1 MAQESRLVVVI
12 DSQNAERNARNLGNE
27 LVSIER
33 KGEFASK
40 SMDSL
45 SVATRAL
52 AGHMAGLV
60 TVGAAISKMDTYTGL
75 QNRLKLVTNNQA
87 ELNKAT
93 EDTFQIAQKTYSA
106 WDSVLQV
113 YQRFSDN
120 AKTLNLTMDD
130 TARLTETVSK
140 AVAISGASAE
150 AADAA
155 LVQFGQALASGTL
168 RGEELNS
175 VMEQTPALAKAI
187 AKGMGITVG
196 ELRSVAAEGK
206 ITSQEIVKALRNVQD
221 EVDALFAKTDITIG
235 QSLTLLNNEI
245 TKFVG
250 EAGKGSG
257 AAQALSGSIQLLAN
271 NLNLIADSAFAI
283 GIGLMTKA
291 VLTKT
296 VAVQASIA
304 ASTKQVFA
312 TIAERN
318 ANIAAAKAEVESA
331 LAEAQSTQV
340 TLTNIKATHAQIMAE
355 IELEKVRL
363 KAQITEQGRT
373 ATITRMAQL
382 GRLQAQVALEV
393 AAAET
398 AQSASSARLS
408 AALTAQSVATS
419 RLALA
424 KSALMAIFSPMGLA
438 IAATAASFYLLSSSS
453 DEVKESL
460 ATQSDSVSDLTDKY
474 IKLNTVQAL
483 TEGVRLRKEIEQQN
497 DAIDDASGAIKRFAY
512 IQKELFKL
520 SGSDYEDYQNAI
532 KSIATGA
539 SDAGDLLKKMI
550 SSGRFSQ
557 TQIDKLIE
565 FSSAV
570 AESKNKIEQ
579 GNTALKLL
587 NATSGQ
593 HVEVT
598 AESIKQLTIQTNLTK
613 VATQNFTDMKTQM
626 LDSLRAQV
634 EFIRLNGG
642 SEEQVKSL
650 NKVIQAY
657 SLNQISATD
666 AVSKFNSTAK
676 VPVDNIKKLQE
687 YAIKTD
693 QSKIALNQAN
703 AELKKQNDLRNE
715 YLKQHQTVLGAQQGE
730 TNELNNQVAAQEKLN
745 KLRDNANKDNLK
757 NDFLIKNT
765 KAFGGGEKG
774 LDKARAASEFYTDN
788 KIPMTRSLT
797 GQEYAIFEA
806 WYKKQKEVKDLQ
818 ESISE
823 STRKQTKEVEKQT
836 KEAAK
841 QAVLLAGNDE
851 KSRNMLR
858 VYLAFRNA
866 GLGDKQAR
874 VMTAQVGRETD
885 FRNEAMFG
893 SHKDANNGYTN
904 TGFLSWQKSRSTKL
918 MQSLQ
923 GQGVLDKN
931 GKIQQTQDA
940 LDAMAK
946 HAVQEA
952 MTDKSYSKS
961 KAALLN
967 DDLDYRSLERIVAKN
982 LVGWDYDGKKLGKA
996 KASQHLAKQ
1005 DSYYNQLSKILGD
1018 NPEAVSKAIG
1028 DLSKLEDE
1036 AYKARAK
1043 TLEEVKQLQATYDSE
1058 TVARSKKREE
1068 EINKATILGQSN
1080 LIPKINERY
1089 DAEDKLAQ
1097 KQFDF
1102 EVNGYKWT
1110 EEQKLDYTYETNSL
1124 RLVAEGKLSEDQR
1137 KVALDGLKLQKQQ
1150 ELGLLKL
1157 AQEQRLFQARL
1168 SLLSETQAMQ
1178 ERYRL
1183 EREEI
1188 HKNTKLSIEERQK
1201 LIALSK
1207 ANQDKETRDK
1217 VNNAVQNWGGIQ
1229 ADMNGTGEFFRQ
1241 DQERFSRL
1249 NAANDLADSQ
1259 FAATDLNEQN
1269 SLDGLNAQFEA
1280 GLIKQQDYENQ
1291 KTAIIQ
1297 AAQDQR
1303 NQIAAE
1309 HAKNVQDIED
1319 KYQQDRL
1326 NTQIAFGGQMMGSLT
1341 SMFGSMFG
1349 EQSKAYKIMFAADK
1363 AYAIAAAGIAIQ
1375 QNIAAASKAGFPLNI
1390 PLIAGAVAQGA
1401 SIIANI
1407 RAIKDQGFADG
1418 GYTGSGR
1425 KYEPAGIVH
1434 KGEVVWSQEDI
1445 KRWGGVGLV
1454 ENMRKSA
1461 NPEAFI
1467 NNHAINNTSAENV
1480 FNRSFLSSKAFNDNQ
1495 NISNIFN
1502 RPTRENQ
1509 IIVNAFKPSKDAAS
1523 RSEDVQSITNQYA
1536 GNNTSFSEVLDKSI
1550 QSSKSFNASKS
1561 IISSLSN
1568 SKVLNSNVSNSTVQN
1583 AEKELL
1589 KEVSIFKDN
1598 GFADGGYTGKG
1609 KKYEIAGAVHKG
1621 EIVWSQD
1628 DIKKWGGVDKV
1639 EQMRRATSPESFVS
1653 NYAQNHTTFESIL
1666 NRANQSSRI
1675 FNQSKEISNIFNKS
1689 VQDDQ
1694 IIYKGNGNVPTSATS
1709 DLYHDGKVYF
1719 SSNGLVQDRSNLDD
1733 VQDFTLGRT
1742 SRPQAEIMP
1751 SIEPSTPT
1759 INFKIEVINQVSGAT
1774 VEAEQL
1780 DEQTVRIIVTDELDK
1795 QLPRKVPKLVSDQ
1808 IANPNSTI
1816 SRSLTENTTARRNR
1830 T

>member
-1 MAQESRLVVVI
+1 
-12 DSQNAERNARNLGNE
+12 
-27 LVSIER
+27 
-33 KGEFASK
+33 
-40 SMDSL
+40 
-45 SVATRAL
+45 
-52 AGHMAGLV
+52 
-60 TVGAAISKMDTYTGL
+60 
-75 QNRLKLVTNNQA
+75 QNRLKLVTNNQV

-93 EDTFQIAQKTYSA
+93 EDTFRIAQKTYSA

-206 ITSQEIVKALRNVQD
+206 ITSQEIVKALKNVQD

-398 AQSASSARLS
+398 AQSAASSRLS

-557 TQIDKLIE
+557 NQIDKLIE

-587 NATSGQ
+587 NATSRQ

-676 VPVDNIKKLQE
+676 IPAENIKGLQDH
-687 YAIKTD
+687 ATKTD

-715 YLKQHQTVLGAQQGE
+715 YLKQHQTVLAAQQGE

-745 KLRDNANKDNLK
+745 KLRDNANKDILK

-797 GQEYAIFEA
+797 SQEAAIFEA
-806 WYKKQKEVKDLQ
+806 WYKKQKEAKDLQ
-818 ESISE
+818 ESITE
-823 STRKQTKEVEKQT
+823 SSRKQTKESEKKLKITQAELEVA
-836 KEAAK
+836 KRSAALIESSGLGK
-841 QAVLLAGNDE
+841 YAESKGIPSSVIAGLLAQESQGIREAKSHTGAIGYFQTTSGYRKQNNMSVADSYDLE
-851 KSRNMLR
+851 KSGKIVIDNIAK
-858 VYLAFRNA
+858 VYEKTGDLAQAILSHNA
-866 GLGDKQAR
+866 GEGGAR
-874 VMTAQVGRETD
+874 QFTKTGKVKGSAE
-885 FRNEAMFG
+885 RNKEV
-893 SHKDANNGYTN
+893 SQY
-904 TGFLSWQKSRSTKL
+904 
-918 MQSLQ
+918 
-923 GQGVLDKN
+923 
-931 GKIQQTQDA
+931 
-940 LDAMAK
+940 
-946 HAVQEA
+946 
-952 MTDKSYSKS
+952 
-961 KAALLN
+961 
-967 DDLDYRSLERIVAKN
+967 VAKVSRYSDIIAGG
-982 LVGWDYDGKKLGKA
+982 VGKGGLSDGDSDRAYGK
-996 KASQHLAKQ
+996 Q
-1005 DSYYNQLSKILGD
+1005 I
-1018 NPEAVSKAIG
+1018 
-1028 DLSKLEDE
+1028 
-1036 AYKARAK
+1036 KAR
-1043 TLEEVKQLQATYDSE
+1043 LELVKQGLNLQEQYEEEQAKRTK
-1058 TVARSKKREE
+1058 ARNE
-1068 EINKATILGQSN
+1068 EINLAQQTGQTA
-1080 LIPKINERY
+1080 LIPKIKERY
-1089 DAEDKLAQ
+1089 KAQDELAKLQ
-1097 KQFDF
+1097 QDF

-1110 EEQKLDYTYETNSL
+1110 EKQKLEYTYETNSL

-1137 KVALDGLKLQKQQ
+1137 KVALGGLELQKQQ

-1157 AQEQRLFQARL
+1157 AQEQRLFQAEQFMLGEMERIKKRYAL
-1168 SLLSETQAMQ
+1168 EYDEISKITDLEERRRKMSAFQADFIRNGVGNPTIDQYDTSSQFLKSTNYTKPKQTNMQVLDEDYAQTYQKLKDNLAAVLESEKASYQ
-1178 ERYRL
+1178 ERL
-1183 EREEI
+1183 EA
-1188 HKNTKLSIEERQK
+1188 ERVFKEARQQMDNEYH
-1201 LIALSK
+1201 LK
-1207 ANQDKETRDK
+1207 AIDARKADHDSQLQLYSQMISSASST
-1217 VNNAVQNWGGIQ
+1217 WGGLTQIVKD
-1229 ADMNGTGEFFRQ
+1229 ARGEN
-1241 DQERFSRL
+1241 SRSFKAMFIAQQSFAIASAIISAHL
-1249 NAANDLADSQ
+1249 
-1259 FAATDLNEQN
+1259 AATQVAADATIPFFGAKIAASTAMLAMGYAN
-1269 SLDGLNAQFEA
+1269 A
-1280 GLIKQQDYENQ
+1280 GLI
-1291 KTAIIQ
+1291 A
-1297 AAQDQR
+1297 
-1303 NQIAAE
+1303 
-1309 HAKNVQDIED
+1309 
-1319 KYQQDRL
+1319 
-1326 NTQIAFGGQMMGSLT
+1326 GQT
-1341 SMFGSMFG
+1341 
-1349 EQSKAYKIMFAADK
+1349 I
-1363 AYAIAAAGIAIQ
+1363 
-1375 QNIAAASKAGFPLNI
+1375 AGF
-1390 PLIAGAVAQGA
+1390 
-1401 SIIANI
+1401 S
-1407 RAIKDQGFADG
+1407 DG
-1418 GYTGSGR
+1418 GFTGSGG
-1425 KYEPAGIVH
+1425 KYQPAGIVH
-1434 KGEVVWSQEDI
+1434 KGEIVWSQEDI

-1454 ENMRKSA
+1454 EKMRKSA
-1461 NPEAFI
+1461 NPEAFL
-1467 NNHAINNTSAENV
+1467 NN
-1480 FNRSFLSSKAFNDNQ
+1480 
-1495 NISNIFN
+1495 
-1502 RPTRENQ
+1502 
-1509 IIVNAFKPSKDAAS
+1509 
-1523 RSEDVQSITNQYA
+1523 
-1536 GNNTSFSEVLDKSI
+1536 
-1550 QSSKSFNASKS
+1550 NAS
-1561 IISSLSN
+1561 
-1568 SKVLNSNVSNSTVQN
+1568 
-1583 AEKELL
+1583 
-1589 KEVSIFKDN
+1589 
-1598 GFADGGYTGKG
+1598 ADS
-1609 KKYEIAGAVHKG
+1609 V
-1621 EIVWSQD
+1621 
-1628 DIKKWGGVDKV
+1628 
-1639 EQMRRATSPESFVS
+1639 MRRAMMSSNAFIES
-1653 NYAQNHTTFESIL
+1653 QK
-1666 NRANQSSRI
+1666 QSDI
-1675 FNQSKEISNIFNKS
+1675 FNQP
-1689 VQDDQ
+1689 VQDTQ
-1694 IIYKGNGNVPTSATS
+1694 IIYKGNRSVPITSSSASS
-1709 DLYHDGKVYF
+1709 DLFHDGKVYF
-1719 SSNGLVQDRSNLDD
+1719 SSNGFVQDRSNLED
-1733 VQDFTLGRT
+1733 VQDFTMGQAA
-1742 SRPQAEIMP
+1742 RPQAEIMP
-1751 SIEPSTPT
+1751 SIEPASPT

-1780 DEQTVRIIVTDELDK
+1780 DEQTVRIIVKDELDK
-1795 QLPRKVPKLVSDQ
+1795 QLPRTVPKLVSDQ
-1808 IANPNSTI
+1808 IGNPNSTI

>member
-1 MAQESRLVVVI
+1 
-12 DSQNAERNARNLGNE
+12 
-27 LVSIER
+27 
-33 KGEFASK
+33 
-40 SMDSL
+40 
-45 SVATRAL
+45 
-52 AGHMAGLV
+52 
-60 TVGAAISKMDTYTGL
+60 
-75 QNRLKLVTNNQA
+75 
-87 ELNKAT
+87 
-93 EDTFQIAQKTYSA
+93 
-106 WDSVLQV
+106 
-113 YQRFSDN
+113 
-120 AKTLNLTMDD
+120 
-130 TARLTETVSK
+130 
-140 AVAISGASAE
+140 
-150 AADAA
+150 
-155 LVQFGQALASGTL
+155 
-168 RGEELNS
+168 
-175 VMEQTPALAKAI
+175 
-187 AKGMGITVG
+187 
-196 ELRSVAAEGK
+196 AEGK
-206 ITSQEIVKALRNVQD
+206 ITSQEIVKALKNVQD

-398 AQSASSARLS
+398 AQSAASSRLS

-557 TQIDKLIE
+557 NQIDKLIE

-587 NATSGQ
+587 NATSRQ

-676 VPVDNIKKLQE
+676 IPAENIKGLQDH
-687 YAIKTD
+687 ATKTD

-715 YLKQHQTVLGAQQGE
+715 YLKQHQTVLAAQQGE

-745 KLRDNANKDNLK
+745 KLRDNANKDILK

-797 GQEYAIFEA
+797 SQEAAIFEA
-806 WYKKQKEVKDLQ
+806 WYKKQKEAKDLQ
-818 ESISE
+818 ESITE
-823 STRKQTKEVEKQT
+823 SSRKQTKESEKKLKITQAELEVA
-836 KEAAK
+836 KRSAALIESSGLGK
-841 QAVLLAGNDE
+841 YAESKGIPSSVIAGLLAQESQGIREAKSHTGAIGYFQTTSGYRKQNNMSVADSYDLE
-851 KSRNMLR
+851 KSGKIVIDNIAK
-858 VYLAFRNA
+858 VYEKTGDLAQAILSHNA
-866 GLGDKQAR
+866 GEGGAR
-874 VMTAQVGRETD
+874 QFTKTGKVKGSAE
-885 FRNEAMFG
+885 RNKEV
-893 SHKDANNGYTN
+893 SQY
-904 TGFLSWQKSRSTKL
+904 
-918 MQSLQ
+918 
-923 GQGVLDKN
+923 
-931 GKIQQTQDA
+931 
-940 LDAMAK
+940 
-946 HAVQEA
+946 
-952 MTDKSYSKS
+952 
-961 KAALLN
+961 
-967 DDLDYRSLERIVAKN
+967 VAKVSRYSDIIAGG
-982 LVGWDYDGKKLGKA
+982 VGKGGLSDGDSDRAYGK
-996 KASQHLAKQ
+996 Q
-1005 DSYYNQLSKILGD
+1005 I
-1018 NPEAVSKAIG
+1018 
-1028 DLSKLEDE
+1028 
-1036 AYKARAK
+1036 KAR
-1043 TLEEVKQLQATYDSE
+1043 LELVKQGLNLQEQYEEEQAKRTK
-1058 TVARSKKREE
+1058 ARNE
-1068 EINKATILGQSN
+1068 EINLAQQTGQTA
-1080 LIPKINERY
+1080 LIPKIKERY
-1089 DAEDKLAQ
+1089 KAQDELAKLQ
-1097 KQFDF
+1097 QDF

-1110 EEQKLDYTYETNSL
+1110 EKQKLEYTYETNSL

-1137 KVALDGLKLQKQQ
+1137 KVALGGLELQKQQ

-1157 AQEQRLFQARL
+1157 AQEQRLFQAEQFMLGEMERIKKRYAL
-1168 SLLSETQAMQ
+1168 EYDEISKITDLEERRRKMSAFQADFIRNGVGNPTIDQYDTSSQFLKSTNYTKPKQTNMQVLDEDYAQTYQKLKDNLAAVLESEKASYQ
-1178 ERYRL
+1178 ERL
-1183 EREEI
+1183 EA
-1188 HKNTKLSIEERQK
+1188 ERVFKEARQQMDNEYH
-1201 LIALSK
+1201 LK
-1207 ANQDKETRDK
+1207 AIDARKADHDSQLQLYSQMISSASST
-1217 VNNAVQNWGGIQ
+1217 WGGLTQIVKD
-1229 ADMNGTGEFFRQ
+1229 ARGEN
-1241 DQERFSRL
+1241 SRSFKAMFIAQQSFAIASAIISAHL
-1249 NAANDLADSQ
+1249 
-1259 FAATDLNEQN
+1259 AATQVAADATIPFFGAKIAASTAMLAMGYAN
-1269 SLDGLNAQFEA
+1269 A
-1280 GLIKQQDYENQ
+1280 GLI
-1291 KTAIIQ
+1291 A
-1297 AAQDQR
+1297 
-1303 NQIAAE
+1303 
-1309 HAKNVQDIED
+1309 
-1319 KYQQDRL
+1319 
-1326 NTQIAFGGQMMGSLT
+1326 GQT
-1341 SMFGSMFG
+1341 
-1349 EQSKAYKIMFAADK
+1349 I
-1363 AYAIAAAGIAIQ
+1363 
-1375 QNIAAASKAGFPLNI
+1375 AGF
-1390 PLIAGAVAQGA
+1390 
-1401 SIIANI
+1401 S
-1407 RAIKDQGFADG
+1407 DG
-1418 GYTGSGR
+1418 GFTGSGG
-1425 KYEPAGIVH
+1425 KYQPAGIVH
-1434 KGEVVWSQEDI
+1434 KGEIVWSQEDI

-1454 ENMRKSA
+1454 EKMRKSA
-1461 NPEAFI
+1461 NPEAFL
-1467 NNHAINNTSAENV
+1467 NN
-1480 FNRSFLSSKAFNDNQ
+1480 
-1495 NISNIFN
+1495 
-1502 RPTRENQ
+1502 
-1509 IIVNAFKPSKDAAS
+1509 
-1523 RSEDVQSITNQYA
+1523 
-1536 GNNTSFSEVLDKSI
+1536 
-1550 QSSKSFNASKS
+1550 NAS
-1561 IISSLSN
+1561 
-1568 SKVLNSNVSNSTVQN
+1568 
-1583 AEKELL
+1583 
-1589 KEVSIFKDN
+1589 
-1598 GFADGGYTGKG
+1598 ADS
-1609 KKYEIAGAVHKG
+1609 V
-1621 EIVWSQD
+1621 
-1628 DIKKWGGVDKV
+1628 
-1639 EQMRRATSPESFVS
+1639 MRRAMMSSSAFIESQKQ
-1653 NYAQNHTTFESIL
+1653 AD
-1666 NRANQSSRI
+1666 I
-1675 FNQSKEISNIFNKS
+1675 FNQP
-1689 VQDDQ
+1689 VQDTQ
-1694 IIYKGNGNVPTSATS
+1694 IIYKGNGSVPTAASSANS
-1709 DLYHDGKVYF
+1709 DLFHDGKVYF
-1719 SSNGLVQDRSNLDD
+1719 SSNGIVQDRSNLDD

-1751 SIEPSTPT
+1751 SIEQSSPT
-1759 INFKIEVINQVSGAT
+1759 INFKIEVVNQVSGAT

-1780 DEQTVRIIVTDELDK
+1780 DEKTVRIIVTDELDK
-1795 QLPRKVPKLVSDQ
+1795 QLPRKVPKLVS
-1808 IANPNSTI
+1808 
-1816 SRSLTENTTARRNR
+1816 
-1830 T
+1830 

>member
-1 MAQESRLVVVI
+1 MAQESRLVIVI

-27 LVSIER
+27 LDSIER
-33 KGEFASK
+33 KGDYASK
-40 SMDSL
+40 SMDGL

-52 AGHMAGLV
+52 AGYMAGLV
-60 TVGAAISKMDTYTGL
+60 TVGAAISKMDAYTGL

-93 EDTFQIAQKTYSA
+93 EDTFRIAQKTYSA

-187 AKGMGITVG
+187 AQGMGITVG

-206 ITSQEIVKALRNVQD
+206 ITSQEIVKALRNVESD
-221 EVDALFAKTDITIG
+221 VDALFGKTDITIG

-250 EAGKGSG
+250 EASQGSG
-257 AAQALSGSIQLLAN
+257 AAQALSGSIKVLAENLESISYVGILGGTALLTKAIATQVSALNTKLGSLVAN
-271 NLNLIADSAFAI
+271 N
-283 GIGLMTKA
+283 
-291 VLTKT
+291 
-296 VAVQASIA
+296 A
-304 ASTKQVFA
+304 ASQLQKQKS
-312 TIAERN
+312 IES
-318 ANIAAAKAEVESA
+318 AKAA
-331 LAEAQSTQV
+331 LAEAEAHLANVRATNAETQAKFGASAASARYVLAANNVEKATKAV
-340 TLTNIKATHAQIMAE
+340 TVAQGKSASMAGFVSGAWGLIGGPIGAITLGVTALAATYIYFSSKSAEATARLKEQAEAAKLTKEEIKALNDEQRKEKLGDLAATINDQNKALEKQELAVGSALINIQNYAVGNAKVAE
-355 IELEKVRL
+355 ISNKARLGTISYTEAIEQLKSEKIPSDLRDALL
-363 KAQITEQGRT
+363 K
-373 ATITRMAQL
+373 
-382 GRLQAQVALEV
+382 QVNAYDE
-393 AAAET
+393 AAET
-398 AQSASSARLS
+398 AAKTKQTYSLFGVEVALAGNRAENAIVGVDKNTKSLNENERAALAAKNAQKKYADSLHDREFDAYLSKALLAKGYTPEQVKQMVETANWARKEGVTITNELYQRGLQTLAIEEENKKVIDAKNKVLKETTNELSKQQKLSKRLVGISGQSGIGTGPHLDVRYGGSMSGQKVSNEHLARLQAGGKPLTSYKISSNYGPRQAPTKGASSFHKGIDFS
-408 AALTAQSVATS
+408 MPEGTPITTNVAVKDIKTWYDS
-419 RLALA
+419 
-424 KSALMAIFSPMGLA
+424 KGGGYVSEVIFEDG
-438 IAATAASFYLLSSSS
+438 
-453 DEVKESL
+453 
-460 ATQSDSVSDLTDKY
+460 VS
-474 IKLNTVQAL
+474 
-483 TEGVRLRKEIEQQN
+483 
-497 DAIDDASGAIKRFAY
+497 
-512 IQKELFKL
+512 
-520 SGSDYEDYQNAI
+520 
-532 KSIATGA
+532 
-539 SDAGDLLKKMI
+539 
-550 SSGRFSQ
+550 
-557 TQIDKLIE
+557 
-565 FSSAV
+565 
-570 AESKNKIEQ
+570 
-579 GNTALKLL
+579 LKLL
-587 NATSGQ
+587 HQSPKMQSKVKGGASKGSDKAAGDFQSQLERQQDLQRSLEN
-593 HVEVT
+593 EVASEVGRINNNRKARLEDVDKANFSPERT
-598 AESIKQLTIQTNLTK
+598 AEIKEEINR
-613 VATQNFTDMKTQM
+613 
-626 LDSLRAQV
+626 RA
-634 EFIRLNGG
+634 
-642 SEEQVKSL
+642 
-650 NKVIQAY
+650 
-657 SLNQISATD
+657 
-666 AVSKFNSTAK
+666 
-676 VPVDNIKKLQE
+676 DNDI
-687 YAIKTD
+687 AI
-693 QSKIALNQAN
+693 
-703 AELKKQNDLRNE
+703 
-715 YLKQHQTVLGAQQGE
+715 
-730 TNELNNQVAAQEKLN
+730 
-745 KLRDNANKDNLK
+745 
-757 NDFLIKNT
+757 
-765 KAFGGGEKG
+765 
-774 LDKARAASEFYTDN
+774 
-788 KIPMTRSLT
+788 
-797 GQEYAIFEA
+797 
-806 WYKKQKEVKDLQ
+806 
-818 ESISE
+818 
-823 STRKQTKEVEKQT
+823 
-836 KEAAK
+836 AK
-841 QAVLLAGNDE
+841 QA
-851 KSRNMLR
+851 LR
-858 VYLAFRNA
+858 
-866 GLGDKQAR
+866 
-874 VMTAQVGRETD
+874 T
-885 FRNEAMFG
+885 
-893 SHKDANNGYTN
+893 
-904 TGFLSWQKSRSTKL
+904 
-918 MQSLQ
+918 
-923 GQGVLDKN
+923 
-931 GKIQQTQDA
+931 
-940 LDAMAK
+940 
-946 HAVQEA
+946 
-952 MTDKSYSKS
+952 
-961 KAALLN
+961 
-967 DDLDYRSLERIVAKN
+967 
-982 LVGWDYDGKKLGKA
+982 
-996 KASQHLAKQ
+996 
-1005 DSYYNQLSKILGD
+1005 
-1018 NPEAVSKAIG
+1018 
-1028 DLSKLEDE
+1028 KLED
-1036 AYKARAK
+1036 YK
-1043 TLEEVKQLQATYDSE
+1043 EF
-1058 TVARSKKREE
+1058 
-1068 EINKATILGQSN
+1068 
-1080 LIPKINERY
+1080 
-1089 DAEDKLAQ
+1089 Q
-1097 KQFDF
+1097 K
-1102 EVNGYKWT
+1102 T
-1110 EEQKLDYTYETNSL
+1110 EEQLLKESFNRKKFNAAHDLE
-1124 RLVAEGKLSEDQR
+1124 LSKSEQ
-1137 KVALDGLKLQKQQ
+1137 KQAVELLEQQKQQ

-1188 HKNTKLSIEERQK
+1188 LKNTKLSIEERQK

-1207 ANQDKETRDK
+1207 ATQDKETRDK

-1229 ADMNGTGEFFRQ
+1229 ADMNGTSEFFRQ

-1249 NAANDLADSQ
+1249 NSANDLADSQ
-1259 FAATDLNEQN
+1259 YAATDLDEKNG
-1269 SLDGLNAQFEA
+1269 LDNLNAQMEA
-1280 GLIKQQDYENQ
+1280 GLIKQQDFENR

-1309 HAKNVQDIED
+1309 YAQNAQDIED

-1326 NTQIAFGGQMMGSLT
+1326 NTIIAFGGNMMGSLT

-1375 QNIAAASKAGFPLNI
+1375 QNIAAASKAGFPLNL

-1418 GYTGSGR
+1418 GYTGSGG

-1445 KRWGGVGLV
+1445 RRWGGVGLV

-1502 RPTRENQ
+1502 QPTRENQ

-1523 RSEDVQSITNQYA
+1523 RSGDVQSIINQYA

-1568 SKVLNSNVSNSTVQN
+1568 SKVLNSNISNSTVQN

-1609 KKYEIAGAVHKG
+1609 NKYEIAGAVHKG

-1675 FNQSKEISNIFNKS
+1675 FNQSKEISNIFNQL

-1719 SSNGLVQDRSNLDD
+1719 SSNGLVQDRSNLED
-1733 VQDFTLGRT
+1733 VQDFTISQA

-1759 INFKIEVINQVSGAT
+1759 INFKIEVINQMSGAT

-1780 DEQTVRIIVTDELDK
+1780 DEQTVRIIVKDELDK
-1795 QLPRKVPKLVSDQ
+1795 QLPRTVPKLVSDQ

-1830 T
+1830 

>member
-1 MAQESRLVVVI
+1 MAQESRLVIVI

-27 LVSIER
+27 LNSIER

-52 AGHMAGLV
+52 AGHMAGLL
-60 TVGAAISKMDTYTGL
+60 TVGSAISKMDTYTGL

-93 EDTFQIAQKTYSA
+93 EDTFRIAQKTYSA

-206 ITSQEIVKALRNVQD
+206 ITSQEIVKALRNVESD
-221 EVDALFAKTDITIG
+221 VDALFAKTDITIG

-257 AAQALSGSIQLLAN
+257 AAQVLAGSVQTLAS
-271 NLNLIADSAFAI
+271 NLDLIADGALVV
-283 GIGLMTKA
+283 GIGYITRAILMKSAAIKEGMASTLA
-291 VLTKT
+291 RR
-296 VAVQASIA
+296 QASVLNAQAEYAEATA
-304 ASTKQVFA
+304 AL
-312 TIAERN
+312 N
-318 ANIAAAKAEVESA
+318 AAKAH
-331 LAEAQSTQV
+331 LANVRA
-340 TLTNIKATHAQIMAE
+340 TN
-355 IELEKVRL
+355 
-363 KAQITEQGRT
+363 
-373 ATITRMAQL
+373 
-382 GRLQAQVALEV
+382 
-393 AAAET
+393 AET
-398 AQSASSARLS
+398 Q
-408 AALTAQSVATS
+408 
-419 RLALA
+419 A
-424 KSALMAIFSPMGLA
+424 KFG
-438 IAATAASFYLLSSSS
+438 ATAA
-453 DEVKESL
+453 
-460 ATQSDSVSDLTDKY
+460 ATRYAQAQAAVTAATNAQTAAQ
-474 IKLNTVQAL
+474 IKLNTATSIAGRLAKGAFGLIGGWAGVATLGVMGLAAAYSYFNNKAEEAKQKLAEQAKVAEKADEELKKL
-483 TEGVRLRKEIEQQN
+483 TGNDKAKAVNDLTTAFNAQNKALEKSSRAVGSALIDIENYARGNREVEKISQEARTGTISYTEAIERLNKIKLPTDLYENLKKQAAQY
-497 DAIDDASGAIKRFAY
+497 DDNASKASLSA
-512 IQKELFKL
+512 EKL
-520 SGSDYEDYQNAI
+520 KLLRVEVKLGGNEAQNAAI
-532 KSIATGA
+532 QHQKQA
-539 SDAGDLLKKMI
+539 DAL
-550 SSGRFSQ
+550 
-557 TQIDKLIE
+557 
-565 FSSAV
+565 
-570 AESKNKIEQ
+570 
-579 GNTALKLL
+579 GNTATEAEKATKALQDYQAKQKDSVIDSIYKSGWLDKGYTVAQANAILELQKAKGMSAILSKDEIDSALRNLKIIEEQQEREDKLTEAKRKQTQEIEKQAKLTKRLVGISGQSGIGTGPHLDVRYGGSLSGQKVSNEHLARLQAGGKPLTSYKISSNYGPRKAPTKGASSFHKGIDFSMPEGTPITTNVAVKDIKTWYDSKGGGYVSEVIFEDGVSLKLL
-587 NATSGQ
+587 HQSPKMQSKVKGGASKGSDKAAGDIQSQLERQLDAQRSLENEVAT
-593 HVEVT
+593 EVQRIQNNLQVRLEDVDKAGFSPERT
-598 AESIKQLTIQTNLTK
+598 AEIK
-613 VATQNFTDMKTQM
+613 
-626 LDSLRAQV
+626 
-634 EFIRLNGG
+634 
-642 SEEQVKSL
+642 
-650 NKVIQAY
+650 
-657 SLNQISATD
+657 
-666 AVSKFNSTAK
+666 
-676 VPVDNIKKLQE
+676 
-687 YAIKTD
+687 
-693 QSKIALNQAN
+693 
-703 AELKKQNDLRNE
+703 AELQRRADND
-715 YLKQHQTVLGAQQGE
+715 
-730 TNELNNQVAAQEKLN
+730 VA
-745 KLRDNANKDNLK
+745 
-757 NDFLIKNT
+757 I
-765 KAFGGGEKG
+765 
-774 LDKARAASEFYTDN
+774 
-788 KIPMTRSLT
+788 
-797 GQEYAIFEA
+797 
-806 WYKKQKEVKDLQ
+806 
-818 ESISE
+818 
-823 STRKQTKEVEKQT
+823 
-836 KEAAK
+836 AK
-841 QAVLLAGNDE
+841 QAI
-851 KSRNMLR
+851 R
-858 VYLAFRNA
+858 
-866 GLGDKQAR
+866 
-874 VMTAQVGRETD
+874 
-885 FRNEAMFG
+885 
-893 SHKDANNGYTN
+893 
-904 TGFLSWQKSRSTKL
+904 
-918 MQSLQ
+918 
-923 GQGVLDKN
+923 
-931 GKIQQTQDA
+931 
-940 LDAMAK
+940 
-946 HAVQEA
+946 
-952 MTDKSYSKS
+952 
-961 KAALLN
+961 
-967 DDLDYRSLERIVAKN
+967 
-982 LVGWDYDGKKLGKA
+982 
-996 KASQHLAKQ
+996 
-1005 DSYYNQLSKILGD
+1005 
-1018 NPEAVSKAIG
+1018 
-1028 DLSKLEDE
+1028 SKLED
-1036 AYKARAK
+1036 YK
-1043 TLEEVKQLQATYDSE
+1043 EF
-1058 TVARSKKREE
+1058 
-1068 EINKATILGQSN
+1068 
-1080 LIPKINERY
+1080 
-1089 DAEDKLAQ
+1089 Q
-1097 KQFDF
+1097 K
-1102 EVNGYKWT
+1102 T
-1110 EEQKLDYTYETNSL
+1110 EEQLLEESFNRKKFNAAHDIE
-1124 RLVAEGKLSEDQR
+1124 LSKSEQ
-1137 KVALDGLKLQKQQ
+1137 KQAVELLEQQKQQ

-1188 HKNTKLSIEERQK
+1188 LKNTKLSIEERQK

-1309 HAKNVQDIED
+1309 YAKNAQDIED

-1418 GYTGSGR
+1418 GYTGSGG

-1445 KRWGGVGLV
+1445 RRWGGVGLV

-1502 RPTRENQ
+1502 QPTRENQ

-1675 FNQSKEISNIFNKS
+1675 FNQSKEISNIFNQP
-1689 VQDDQ
+1689 VHDGQV
-1694 IIYKGNGNVPTSATS
+1694 IYKGNGSVPTSATS

-1719 SSNGLVQDRSNLDD
+1719 SSSGLVQDRSNLDD

-1742 SRPQAEIMP
+1742 SRPQAEIIP

-1808 IANPNSTI
+1808 IGNPNSTI

>member
-1 MAQESRLVVVI
+1 
-12 DSQNAERNARNLGNE
+12 
-27 LVSIER
+27 
-33 KGEFASK
+33 
-40 SMDSL
+40 
-45 SVATRAL
+45 
-52 AGHMAGLV
+52 
-60 TVGAAISKMDTYTGL
+60 
-75 QNRLKLVTNNQA
+75 
-87 ELNKAT
+87 
-93 EDTFQIAQKTYSA
+93 
-106 WDSVLQV
+106 
-113 YQRFSDN
+113 
-120 AKTLNLTMDD
+120 
-130 TARLTETVSK
+130 
-140 AVAISGASAE
+140 
-150 AADAA
+150 
-155 LVQFGQALASGTL
+155 
-168 RGEELNS
+168 LNS

-206 ITSQEIVKALRNVQD
+206 ITSQEIVKALKNVQD

-398 AQSASSARLS
+398 AQSAASSRLS

-557 TQIDKLIE
+557 NQIDKLIE

-587 NATSGQ
+587 NATSRQ

-676 VPVDNIKKLQE
+676 IPAENIKGLQDH
-687 YAIKTD
+687 ATKTD

-715 YLKQHQTVLGAQQGE
+715 YLKQHQTVLAAQQGE

-745 KLRDNANKDNLK
+745 KLRDNANKDILK

-797 GQEYAIFEA
+797 SQEAAIFEA
-806 WYKKQKEVKDLQ
+806 WYKKQKEAKDLQ
-818 ESISE
+818 ESITE
-823 STRKQTKEVEKQT
+823 SSRKQTKESEKKLKITQAELEVA
-836 KEAAK
+836 KRSAALIESSGLGK
-841 QAVLLAGNDE
+841 YAESKGIPSSVIAGLLAQESQGIREAKSHTGAIGYFQTTSGYRKQNNMSVADSYDLE
-851 KSRNMLR
+851 KSGKIVIDNIAK
-858 VYLAFRNA
+858 VYEKTGDLAQAILSHNA
-866 GLGDKQAR
+866 GEGGAR
-874 VMTAQVGRETD
+874 QFTKTGKVKGSAE
-885 FRNEAMFG
+885 RNKEV
-893 SHKDANNGYTN
+893 SQY
-904 TGFLSWQKSRSTKL
+904 
-918 MQSLQ
+918 
-923 GQGVLDKN
+923 
-931 GKIQQTQDA
+931 
-940 LDAMAK
+940 
-946 HAVQEA
+946 
-952 MTDKSYSKS
+952 
-961 KAALLN
+961 
-967 DDLDYRSLERIVAKN
+967 VAKVSRYSDIIAGG
-982 LVGWDYDGKKLGKA
+982 VGKGGLSDGDSDRAYGK
-996 KASQHLAKQ
+996 Q
-1005 DSYYNQLSKILGD
+1005 I
-1018 NPEAVSKAIG
+1018 
-1028 DLSKLEDE
+1028 
-1036 AYKARAK
+1036 KAR
-1043 TLEEVKQLQATYDSE
+1043 LELVKQGLNLQEQYEEEQAKRTK
-1058 TVARSKKREE
+1058 ARNE
-1068 EINKATILGQSN
+1068 EINLAQQTGQTA
-1080 LIPKINERY
+1080 LIPKIKERY
-1089 DAEDKLAQ
+1089 KAQDELAKLQ
-1097 KQFDF
+1097 QDF

-1110 EEQKLDYTYETNSL
+1110 EKQKLEYTYETNSL

-1137 KVALDGLKLQKQQ
+1137 KVALGGLELQKQQ

-1157 AQEQRLFQARL
+1157 AQEQRLFQAEQFMLGEMERIKKRYAL
-1168 SLLSETQAMQ
+1168 EYDEISKITDLEERRRKMSAFQADFIRNGVGNPTIDQYDTSSQFLKSTNYTKPKQTNMQVLDEDYAQTYQKLKDNLAAVLESEKASYQ
-1178 ERYRL
+1178 ERL
-1183 EREEI
+1183 EA
-1188 HKNTKLSIEERQK
+1188 ERVFKEARQQMDNEYH
-1201 LIALSK
+1201 LK
-1207 ANQDKETRDK
+1207 AIDARKADHDSQLQLYSQMISSASST
-1217 VNNAVQNWGGIQ
+1217 WGGLTQIVKD
-1229 ADMNGTGEFFRQ
+1229 ARGEN
-1241 DQERFSRL
+1241 SRSFKAMFIAQQSFAIASAIISAHL
-1249 NAANDLADSQ
+1249 
-1259 FAATDLNEQN
+1259 AATQVAADATIPFFGAKIAASTAMLAMGYAN
-1269 SLDGLNAQFEA
+1269 A
-1280 GLIKQQDYENQ
+1280 GLI
-1291 KTAIIQ
+1291 A
-1297 AAQDQR
+1297 
-1303 NQIAAE
+1303 
-1309 HAKNVQDIED
+1309 
-1319 KYQQDRL
+1319 
-1326 NTQIAFGGQMMGSLT
+1326 GQT
-1341 SMFGSMFG
+1341 
-1349 EQSKAYKIMFAADK
+1349 I
-1363 AYAIAAAGIAIQ
+1363 
-1375 QNIAAASKAGFPLNI
+1375 AGF
-1390 PLIAGAVAQGA
+1390 
-1401 SIIANI
+1401 S
-1407 RAIKDQGFADG
+1407 DG
-1418 GYTGSGR
+1418 GFTGSGG
-1425 KYEPAGIVH
+1425 KYQPAGIVH
-1434 KGEVVWSQEDI
+1434 KGEIVWSQEDI

-1454 ENMRKSA
+1454 EKMRKSA
-1461 NPEAFI
+1461 NPEAFL
-1467 NNHAINNTSAENV
+1467 NN
-1480 FNRSFLSSKAFNDNQ
+1480 
-1495 NISNIFN
+1495 
-1502 RPTRENQ
+1502 
-1509 IIVNAFKPSKDAAS
+1509 
-1523 RSEDVQSITNQYA
+1523 
-1536 GNNTSFSEVLDKSI
+1536 
-1550 QSSKSFNASKS
+1550 NAS
-1561 IISSLSN
+1561 
-1568 SKVLNSNVSNSTVQN
+1568 
-1583 AEKELL
+1583 
-1589 KEVSIFKDN
+1589 
-1598 GFADGGYTGKG
+1598 ADS
-1609 KKYEIAGAVHKG
+1609 V
-1621 EIVWSQD
+1621 
-1628 DIKKWGGVDKV
+1628 
-1639 EQMRRATSPESFVS
+1639 MRRAMMSSSAFIESQKQ
-1653 NYAQNHTTFESIL
+1653 AD
-1666 NRANQSSRI
+1666 I
-1675 FNQSKEISNIFNKS
+1675 FNQP
-1689 VQDDQ
+1689 VQDTQ
-1694 IIYKGNGNVPTSATS
+1694 IIYKGNRDTPKLASSANS
-1709 DLYHDGKVYF
+1709 DLFHDGKVYF
-1719 SSNGLVQDRSNLDD
+1719 SSNGIVQDRSNLDD

-1751 SIEPSTPT
+1751 SIEQSSPT
-1759 INFKIEVINQVSGAT
+1759 INFKIEVVNQV
-1774 VEAEQL
+1774 
-1780 DEQTVRIIVTDELDK
+1780 
-1795 QLPRKVPKLVSDQ
+1795 
-1808 IANPNSTI
+1808 
-1816 SRSLTENTTARRNR
+1816 
-1830 T
+1830 

>member
-1 MAQESRLVVVI
+1 MVRNHGYYRYRDNLKWILSGLSVPKGCQHIEISREQERILSKNTNPKINLNNPLIEWAFYCLEESKMAQESRLVIVI
-12 DSQNAERNARNLGNE
+12 DAKNAERNARNLGNE
-27 LVSIER
+27 LDSIER

-40 SMDSL
+40 SMDNL

-52 AGHMAGLV
+52 AGYMAGLV
-60 TVGAAISKMDTYTGL
+60 TVSSAISKMDTYTGL
-75 QNRLKLVTNNQA
+75 QNRLKLVTNNQV

-93 EDTFQIAQKTYSA
+93 EDTFRIAQKTYSA

-187 AKGMGITVG
+187 AQGMGITVG

-206 ITSQEIVKALRNVQD
+206 ITSQEIVKALKNVQD

-398 AQSASSARLS
+398 AQSAASSRLS

-557 TQIDKLIE
+557 NQIDKLIE

-587 NATSGQ
+587 NATSRQ

-676 VPVDNIKKLQE
+676 IPAKNIKGLQDH
-687 YAIKTD
+687 ATKTD

-715 YLKQHQTVLGAQQGE
+715 YLKQHQTVLAAQQGE

-765 KAFGGGEKG
+765 AVFGGGEKG
-774 LDKARAASEFYTDN
+774 LDKARAASEFYTTN

-836 KEAAK
+836 KESAK
-841 QAVLLAGNDE
+841 QAVLLAGNNE
-851 KSRNMLR
+851 RVRNMLR
-858 VYLAFRNA
+858 VYQSFRNA

-967 DDLDYRSLERIVAKN
+967 DDLDYRSLERVVAKN
-982 LVGWDYDGKKLGKA
+982 FVGWDYDGKKLGKA

-1005 DSYYNQLSKILGD
+1005 DSYYNQLNKILGD
-1018 NPEAVSKAIG
+1018 NPEVASKAIS
-1028 DLSKLEDE
+1028 DLSKFEDE

-1043 TLEEVKQLQATYDSE
+1043 TLEEIKQLQATYDSE

-1110 EEQKLDYTYETNSL
+1110 EKQKLEYTYETNSL

-1137 KVALDGLKLQKQQ
+1137 KVALGGLELQKQQ

-1188 HKNTKLSIEERQK
+1188 LKNTKLSIEERQK

-1259 FAATDLNEQN
+1259 FAATDLDEKNG
-1269 SLDGLNAQFEA
+1269 LDVLNAHMEA
-1280 GLIKQQDYENQ
+1280 GLIKQQDFENR

-1309 HAKNVQDIED
+1309 YAQNAQDIED
-1319 KYQQDRL
+1319 KYHQDRL
-1326 NTQIAFGGQMMGSLT
+1326 NAQIALGGQMMGSLT

-1363 AYAIAAAGIAIQ
+1363 AYAIAAAGISIQ
-1375 QNIAAASKAGFPLNI
+1375 QSIAKAASVGFPANI
-1390 PLIAGAVAQGA
+1390 PLIASAIAQGA

-1418 GYTGSGR
+1418 GYTGSGG
-1425 KYEPAGIVH
+1425 KYQPAGIVH

-1454 ENMRKSA
+1454 EKMRKSA
-1461 NPEAFI
+1461 NPEAFL
-1467 NNHAINNTSAENV
+1467 NN
-1480 FNRSFLSSKAFNDNQ
+1480 
-1495 NISNIFN
+1495 
-1502 RPTRENQ
+1502 
-1509 IIVNAFKPSKDAAS
+1509 NA
-1523 RSEDVQSITNQYA
+1523 
-1536 GNNTSFSEVLDKSI
+1536 L
-1550 QSSKSFNASKS
+1550 
-1561 IISSLSN
+1561 
-1568 SKVLNSNVSNSTVQN
+1568 
-1583 AEKELL
+1583 
-1589 KEVSIFKDN
+1589 
-1598 GFADGGYTGKG
+1598 ADS
-1609 KKYEIAGAVHKG
+1609 V
-1621 EIVWSQD
+1621 
-1628 DIKKWGGVDKV
+1628 
-1639 EQMRRATSPESFVS
+1639 MRRAMMSSSAFIESQKQ
-1653 NYAQNHTTFESIL
+1653 AD
-1666 NRANQSSRI
+1666 I
-1675 FNQSKEISNIFNKS
+1675 FNQP
-1689 VQDDQ
+1689 VQDTQ
-1694 IIYKGNGNVPTSATS
+1694 IIYKGNRDTPKLASSGNL
-1709 DLYHDGKVYF
+1709 DLFHDGKVYF

-1733 VQDFTLGRT
+1733 VQDFTLGST
-1742 SRPQAEIMP
+1742 SRPQAEMMP
-1751 SIEPSTPT
+1751 SIEPASPT

-1780 DEQTVRIIVTDELDK
+1780 DEQTVRIIVKDELDK
-1795 QLPRKVPKLVSDQ
+1795 QLPRTVPKLVSDQ